1 MLYIAYIGTKGTNRM
16 NVGLLLIAT
25 ERKQKVPTK
34 KETIYITIYSKERKR
49 VKTATKGHKKRGLK
63 NSPLK

>member
-1 MLYIAYIGTKGTNRM
+1 M
-16 NVGLLLIAT
+16 NVGLLLH
-25 ERKQKVPTK
+25 RKENKVPIK

-63 NSPLK
+63 NSPLKYPAKVSTTKVPTTFL